1 MLDAPGPLARRAL
14 PASEAADPE
23 GLERRGGA
31 AVNDELGD
39 DLADDGSELEAMP
52 REAEGVD
59 EVRRRR
65 GVADHRDVVRHLAVD
80 AGPGADHM
88 CPLEG
93 RDEIEGPRHSAEGLR
108 RSGAR
113 EGQLRVAPAAATAED
128 DVAAGDLAY
137 IDVAA
142 ADADRAA
149 DEEGDRL
156 AQEHV
161 RRERG
166 QRDEFAEEGSDWA
179 GADPGAVDEEA
190 ARHDEIFGAGL
201 ETGRGPL
208 GGDHRRALA
217 HVGTEPSREPRI
229 SRPDEA
235 RVRLPVLGRERGSDH
250 R

>member
-31 AVNDELGD
+31 AVDDELGD

-80 AGPGADHM
+80 AGPGADQM
-88 CPLEG
+88 CPFEG
-93 RDEIEGPRHSAEGLR
+93 RDEVEGPRHSAERLR
-108 RSGAR
+108 CDGAR
-113 EGQLRVAPAAATAED
+113 AGQAPRRPSAAAAED

-149 DEEGDRL
+149 DEEG
-156 AQEHV
+156 
-161 RRERG
+161 
-166 QRDEFAEEGSDWA
+166 
-179 GADPGAVDEEA
+179 
-190 ARHDEIFGAGL
+190 
-201 ETGRGPL
+201 
-208 GGDHRRALA
+208 
-217 HVGTEPSREPRI
+217 
-229 SRPDEA
+229 
-235 RVRLPVLGRERGSDH
+235 
-250 R
+250 